1 MRRKRQSLI
10 QTWAAVLACLAA
22 VSSSALAG
30 GPGPGIPVPTAPG
43 GDDVETVP
51 IVPGGLPGGV
61 VLEGPWG
68 EIQRALRSVGG
79 SGFVRVLERG
89 SDRVAVIYAGDLELR
104 VDRAA
109 LADSSVRV
117 AFLGKKSSGS
127 MSVDGGHLVLRTR
140 AR

>member
-1 MRRKRQSLI
+1 MRPKRLSLI
-10 QTWAAVLACLAA
+10 HTWAAVLACLAA
-22 VSSSALAG
+22 VSPLALAG
-30 GPGPGIPVPTAPG
+30 GSGPGIPVPTTPG

-51 IVPGGLPGGV
+51 IVPGGMPGGV
-61 VLEGPWG
+61 VLEGPWS
-68 EIQRALRSVGG
+68 EIRRVLRAVHG

-89 SDRVAVIYAGDLELR
+89 SQRVAVIYAGDLELR

-109 LADSSVRV
+109 LVDSSVRL
-117 AFLGKKSSGS
+117 AFLGRKSSGS